1 LSQRLSTARLEESTM
16 AIVVFDI
23 GKTNVKLSLVEGG
36 TIRHTLSKP
45 NVSLPGP
52 PYLHFDAEGT
62 WEFLLLGF
70 TKLAGMAQITDIVPV
85 AHGAAGALVDGDG
98 NLALPLLDYEQPIE
112 GDGYDKVAAPFQE
125 TFTPK
130 MANGLVFGRQLYWQ
144 SRAFPEGFAQTK
156 YILGYPQY
164 WSLRLTGKAATEV
177 TAIGCHSGLWRPA
190 EGTFSSFTER
200 MGWQHL
206 FAPIMK
212 ASDVLGTVLPEIQR
226 QTGLP
231 ADCRVRVG
239 IHDSNASFLRH
250 RLARPVPF
258 AVASTGTWVVCM
270 AAGSD
275 PRQLP
280 ENRNC
285 LANVDALGT
294 PVATCN
300 FMGGR
305 EFAEVTRGLDGRITT
320 LEAVGEAIERG
331 SILVPPLN
339 EGGGPFDG
347 APLGGPRGAP
357 TENDEQSVAR
367 ASLYL
372 ALMTDYCFDLLK
384 ARGPVI
390 VEGSLTGNQAYLAAL
405 ATLRRAEGVLVSSD
419 TTGTVSGAALLA
431 DVKIADELERVEP
444 LHVPIDS
451 YRRLWRGALPA

>member
-1 LSQRLSTARLEESTM
+1 M

-36 TIRHTLSKP
+36 AIRHTLSKP
-45 NVSLPGP
+45 NISLPGP
-52 PYLHFDAEGT
+52 PYLHFDADGIWT
-62 WEFLLLGF
+62 FLLQGLA
-70 TKLAGMAQITDIVPV
+70 KLAGMAPITDIVPV
-85 AHGAAGALVDGDG
+85 AHGAACALVAADGA
-98 NLALPLLDYEQPIE
+98 LALPLLDYEQPIE
-112 GDGYDKVAAPFQE
+112 NDGYDAVKAPFQE

-130 MANGLVFGRQLYWQ
+130 MANGLVFGRQIYWQ
-144 SRAFPEGFAQTK
+144 SKAFPEGFARTK

-164 WSLRLTGKAATEV
+164 WSFRLTGQPATEV

-190 EGTFSSFTER
+190 EGTFSSFTEK
-200 MGWQHL
+200 MGWRHL
-206 FAPIMK
+206 FAPLRK
-212 ASDVLGTVLPEIQR
+212 AGDVLGSVLPEIRR

-231 ADCRVRVG
+231 EDCRVRVG

-250 RLARPVPF
+250 RVARPVPF

-270 AAGSD
+270 AAGVD
-275 PRQLP
+275 PKGMP
-280 ENRNC
+280 ENRGC
-285 LANVDALGT
+285 LANVDALGE

-305 EFAEVTRGLDGRITT
+305 EFAEQTRDLDGCITT
-320 LEAVGEAIERG
+320 LDAAAEVIERG

-339 EGGGPFDG
+339 AGGGPFTG
-347 APLGGPRGAP
+347 AALGGPRGAG
-357 TENDEQSVAR
+357 TATNEQSVAR

-390 VEGSLTGNQAYLAAL
+390 VEGSLTGNQTYLQAL
-405 ATLRRAEGVLVSSD
+405 ATLRREGVLVSSD

-431 DVKIADELERVEP
+431 DVKIADEPEPVEP
-444 LHVPIDS
+444 FDLEIAD
-451 YRRLWRGALPA
+451 YRRRWREALPA

>member
-1 LSQRLSTARLEESTM
+1 M

-36 TIRHTLSKP
+36 AIRHTLSKP

-52 PYLHFDAEGT
+52 PYLHFDAEGI
-62 WEFLLLGF
+62 WGFLLQGMA
-70 TKLAGMAQITDIVPV
+70 KLAGMAPITDIVPV
-85 AHGAAGALVDGDG
+85 AHGAACALVAADGS
-98 NLALPLLDYEQPIE
+98 LALPLLDYEQPIE
-112 GDGYDKVAAPFQE
+112 NDGYDQVKAPFQE

-144 SRAFPEGFAQTK
+144 SRTFPEGFARTK

-164 WSLRLTGKAATEV
+164 WSFRLTGRPATEV

-200 MGWQHL
+200 MGWRHL
-206 FAPIMK
+206 FAPMLK
-212 ASDVLGTVLPEIQR
+212 AGDVLGPVLPEIRR

-231 ADCRVRVG
+231 DDCRVRVG

-250 RLARPVPF
+250 RMARPVPF

-270 AAGSD
+270 AAGAD
-275 PRQLP
+275 PRGMP
-280 ENRNC
+280 EDRGC
-285 LANVDALGT
+285 LANVDALGA

-305 EFAEVTRGLDGRITT
+305 EFAEQTRELDGCITT
-320 LEAVGEAIERG
+320 LESAAEVVERG

-339 EGGGPFDG
+339 DGGGPFIG
-347 APLGGPRGAP
+347 APIGGPGGAP
-357 TENDEQSVAR
+357 TATGEQSVAR

-372 ALMTDYCFDLLK
+372 ALMTDYCFDLIR
-384 ARGPVI
+384 ASGPVI
-390 VEGSLTGNQAYLAAL
+390 VEGSLTGNQTYLQAL
-405 ATLRRAEGVLVSSD
+405 ATLRRDGVLVSSD

-431 DVKIADELERVEP
+431 DVKIADEPERVEP
-444 LHVPIDS
+444 LHVPMDG
-451 YRRLWRGALPA
+451 YRKLWREALPA

>member
-1 LSQRLSTARLEESTM
+1 M

-36 TIRHTLSKP
+36 AIRHTLSKP
-45 NVSLPGP
+45 NTSLPGP

-62 WEFLLLGF
+62 WEFLMQGF
-70 TKLAGMAQITDIVPV
+70 AKLAGMAKITDIVPV
-85 AHGAAGALVDGDG
+85 AHGAAGALVAADGS
-98 NLALPLLDYEQPIE
+98 LALPLLDYEQVIE
-112 GDGYDKVAAPFQE
+112 GDGYDQVAAPFQE

-144 SRAFPEGFAQTK
+144 SRAFPEGFARTQ
-156 YILGYPQY
+156 YIFGYPQY
-164 WSLRLTGKAATEV
+164 WSFRLTGRPATEV
-177 TAIGCHSGLWRPA
+177 TAIACHTGLWRPA

-200 MGWQHL
+200 MGWRHL
-206 FAPIMK
+206 FAPMLK
-212 ASDVLGTVLPEIQR
+212 ASDVLGPVLPEIRQR
-226 QTGLP
+226 TGLP
-231 ADCRVRVG
+231 EDCRVRVG

-275 PRQLP
+275 PRGLP

-305 EFAEVTRGLDGRITT
+305 EFAEITRGLDGRVTT
-320 LEAVGEAIERG
+320 LEACAEVIERG
-331 SILVPPLN
+331 SILIPPLN

-347 APLGGPRGAP
+347 APLGGARGTK

-390 VEGSLTGNQAYLAAL
+390 VEGSLTGNQAYLSAL
-405 ATLRRAEGVLVSSD
+405 ATLRRSENVLVSSD

-431 DVKIADELERVEP
+431 DVKIADEPEQVEP
-444 LHVPIDS
+444 LHVEIDA
-451 YRRLWRGALPA
+451 YRKLWREALPA